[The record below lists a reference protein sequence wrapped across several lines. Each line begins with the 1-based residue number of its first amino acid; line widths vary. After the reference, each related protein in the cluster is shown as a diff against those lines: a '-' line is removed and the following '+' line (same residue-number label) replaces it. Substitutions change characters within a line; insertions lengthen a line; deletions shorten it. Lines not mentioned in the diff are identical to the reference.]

1 MRWIIAPIVAA
12 FLFATSGFLGALE
25 STTENSA
32 ELAAASEE
40 APDTTSAA
48 AERVSP
54 LPTVADLTDQ
64 QAAAFK
70 ELADALD
77 VSGQRVITLNVALGR
92 QAVAM
97 GDLQDDLRALIGSTK
112 CVALRLGELNG
123 TAERV
128 PQAIGG
134 LTSILESLVAS
145 QDKSI
150 RHLKSINRK
159 LSALGVVATAT
170 DVEPPPP
177 PPEPDFNPPKG
188 GSPTKDC

>member
-40 APDTTSAA
+40 APNTTSAA
-48 AERVSP
+48 AARVSP
-54 LPTVADLTDQ
+54 LPTLADLTTQ

-77 VSGQRVITLNVALGR
+77 VSAQRVVSLNAALGR
-92 QAVAM
+92 QAGAM
-97 GDLQDDLRALIGSTK
+97 GALQHDLRALTGSTK
-112 CVALRLGELNG
+112 CVALRLGALNG

-128 PQAIGG
+128 PPAIAR

-145 QDKSI
+145 QDKAI

-159 LSALGVVATAT
+159 LTALGVVATAT
-170 DVEPPPP
+170 DVKPPPP
-177 PPEPDFNPPKG
+177 PPEPNFTPPAA